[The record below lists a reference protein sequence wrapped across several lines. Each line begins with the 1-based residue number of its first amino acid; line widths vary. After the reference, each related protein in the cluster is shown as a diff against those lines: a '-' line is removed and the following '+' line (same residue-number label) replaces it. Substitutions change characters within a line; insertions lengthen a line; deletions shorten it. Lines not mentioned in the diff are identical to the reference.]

1 MSYPKQLIARRKIEA
16 LTGIKSSLDKIR
28 SVIALVYLLY
38 VANERKA
45 SVRYSIPEGSRIKI
59 APNLLN
65 AIEGVLGRNNLGG
78 TINGNPLITNQYEP
92 LYVGVTLLMKLGYLK
107 MEGRQNTAERTGG
120 VRYPKQLYFANNTLV
135 LDLIL
140 QGFPDNI
147 WKQSLYEWLQ
157 NNKASNNEFEERVCK
172 FITTCT
178 FLTQF
183 KLRDNSNN
191 ELFFQ
196 TEGIYK
202 ALTESDEDVLYS
214 DSHEFVGPT
223 RIYNN
228 VLKEGL
234 EPWIGINK
242 NVLNLKGNLNPDA
255 ESISQMLSTTLDIFS
270 VKDDSSMS
278 EDDIEDNYEEAM
290 LGKRNNDYPLQ
301 QIFYG
306 APGTGK
312 SNTIKSEVDQKDL
325 PRVRTTFHPDS
336 DYSTFVGAY
345 KPTSVEVPEMTKIG
359 TKAVPVENPDGT
371 PRKEKK
377 IVYEFVPQAFLKAY
391 TGAWK
396 NQDEPFFLIIEEINR
411 GNCAQI
417 FGDLFQLL
425 DRNDEGES
433 DYPISPD
440 EDIQKFLLTDK
451 KYGFAELTEEQK
463 EAIPEE
469 IKLGQLL
476 KLPKNLHIWATMNT
490 SDQSLF
496 PIDSA
501 FKRRWDWQ
509 YMPISDGKKDWKI
522 EVNGKRYDWWL
533 FLVKINEKISD
544 TTNSEDKKLGY
555 YFCKAKNGKIDVE
568 TFVGKVIFYLWNDVF
583 KDFAEEAG
591 DLFQDEDGLL
601 TFNKFYMVDTDGKT
615 RVVEDKV
622 ELFLKNLG
630 VEEDEVIEYMQDDE
644 AEAMPTDRATDAS
657 NRLHVV
663 FSDGETIRIQTGKE
677 YVDVLK
683 KIGLDKAYEIAKSK
697 NPGIL
702 KCAFV
707 TKEKE
712 DAIENSSY
720 LRYETI
726 GEYHVVRG
734 MSGDTMRPFLEK
746 ISNRYNLGLK
756 FYRQ

>member
-1 MSYPKQLIARRKIEA
+1 MSYPKQLKARRKIEA

-228 VLKEGL
+228 VLKEGV

-278 EDDIEDNYEEAM
+278 EEDSEDNYEEETV
-290 LGKRNNDYPLQ
+290 GKQNNDYPLQ

-312 SNTIKSEVDQKDL
+312 SHRIKEDIGVKKAEENNL
-325 PRVRTTFHPDS
+325 VFRTTFHPDS

-345 KPTSVEVPEMTKIG
+345 KPTIRPVADKY
-359 TKAVPVENPDGT
+359 KAVAGKDEEIT
-371 PRKEKK
+371 
-377 IVYEFVPQAFLKAY
+377 YSFVPQAFLQAY
-391 TGAWK
+391 VAAW
-396 NQDEPFFLIIEEINR
+396 NNPEENVYLVIEEINR

-425 DRNDEGES
+425 DRDCEGVSE
-433 DYPISPD
+433 YPIMAD
-440 EDIQKFLLTDK
+440 NDLK
-451 KYGFAELTEEQK
+451 KYLNGKDEEGKDVLTNK
-463 EAIPEE
+463 DG
-469 IKLGQLL
+469 IKDG
-476 KLPKNLHIWATMNT
+476 KLRLPSNLYIWATMNT

-501 FKRRWDWQ
+501 FKRRWEWK
-509 YMPISDGKKDWKI
+509 YIPIDTKKESWSIAVDGENYSWTSFLEI
-522 EVNGKRYDWWL
+522 VNERVFKAT
-533 FLVKINEKISD
+533 S
-544 TTNSEDKKLGY
+544 SEDKQLGF
-555 YFCKAKNGKIDVE
+555 YFCKAQNNVVSAE
-568 TFVGKVIFYLWNDVF
+568 TFVSKVLFYLWNDVF
-583 KDFAEEAG
+583 KDY
-591 DLFQDEDGLL
+591 DEGNSIFKDSEGKQLSFSKFYNTDGSVNNAMVKKLL
-601 TFNKFYMVDTDGKT
+601 TALEIERTVDLVEADKDGNNFDRYSLNGSEPKGKT
-615 RVVEDKV
+615 D
-622 ELFLKNLG
+622 LG
-630 VEEDEVIEYMQDDE
+630 LSIMEQYLSEHSGANFDEIKQVFPDSMLGNVANKGLIVEESTPLDSYSRYYTTKSFTSADGIKYRIYKQWTV
-644 AEAMPTDRATDAS
+644 S
-657 NRLHVV
+657 N
-663 FSDGETIRIQTGKE
+663 
-677 YVDVLK
+677 
-683 KIGLDKAYEIAKSK
+683 IGNI
-697 NPGIL
+697 
-702 KCAFV
+702 
-707 TKEKE
+707 
-712 DAIENSSY
+712 
-720 LRYETI
+720 I
-726 GEYHVVRG
+726 GFAREQGWNVEQRE
-734 MSGDTMRPFLEK
+734 R
-746 ISNRYNLGLK
+746 
-756 FYRQ
+756 

>member
-1 MSYPKQLIARRKIEA
+1 MSYPKQLKARRKIEA

-45 SVRYSIPEGSRIKI
+45 SVKYSIPEGSRIKI

-228 VLKEGL
+228 VLKEGV

-312 SNTIKSEVDQKDL
+312 SNTIKREVDDQGKINF
-325 PRVRTTFHPDS
+325 RTTFHPDS
-336 DYSTFVGAY
+336 DYSTFVGCY
-345 KPTSVEVPEMTKIG
+345 KPQMKRSTITK
-359 TKAVPVENPDGT
+359 DGVT
-371 PRKEKK
+371 TTEEK
-377 IVYEFVPQAFLKAY
+377 IIYSFEPQAFTNAY
-391 TGAWK
+391 VQAWK
-396 NQDEPFFLIIEEINR
+396 TQDEVYLIIEEINR

-425 DRNDEGES
+425 DRKNGES
-433 DYPISPD
+433 EYPVDADSSLADYLQTALADSKRD
-440 EDIQKFLLTDK
+440 DIP
-451 KYGFAELTEEQK
+451 TEVK
-463 EAIPEE
+463 NGT
-469 IKLGQLL
+469 KL
-476 KLPKNLHIWATMNT
+476 KLPSNLYIWATMNT

-501 FKRRWDWQ
+501 FKRRWEWK
-509 YMPISDGKKDWKI
+509 YMKIKNEGKEW
-522 EVNGKRYDWWL
+522 
-533 FLVKINEKISD
+533 
-544 TTNSEDKKLGY
+544 
-555 YFCKAKNGKIDVE
+555 KIDVKIKDADGVE
-568 TFVGKVIFYLWNDVF
+568 KPVKWWSFIRKVNDIIASMTSSADKQLGYFFCKPDKNTPERANEPNSEKDLISVDTFVSKVLFYLWNDVF
-583 KDFAEEAG
+583 KDYGFDDAS
-591 DLFQDEDGLL
+591 LFQYKDNDGKIQDL
-601 TFNKFYMVDTDGKT
+601 TFPDFY
-615 RVVEDKV
+615 
-622 ELFLKNLG
+622 
-630 VEEDEVIEYMQDDE
+630 
-644 AEAMPTDRATDAS
+644 
-657 NRLHVV
+657 
-663 FSDGETIRIQTGKE
+663 
-677 YVDVLK
+677 
-683 KIGLDKAYEIAKSK
+683 
-697 NPGIL
+697 
-702 KCAFV
+702 
-707 TKEKE
+707 KE
-712 DAIENSSY
+712 D
-720 LRYETI
+720 
-726 GEYHVVRG
+726 
-734 MSGDTMRPFLEK
+734 
-746 ISNRYNLGLK
+746 SNDVNPEMVTDFVQKVMNWKKKEEERN
-756 FYRQ
+756 

>member
-463 EAIPEE
+463 ETIPEE

-622 ELFLKNLG
+622 EFFLKNLG

>member
-1 MSYPKQLIARRKIEA
+1 MSYPKQLKARRKIEA

-107 MEGRQNTAERTGG
+107 MEGRLNTAERTGG

-228 VLKEGL
+228 VLKEGV

-278 EDDIEDNYEEAM
+278 EDDIEDNFEEAM

-301 QIFYG
+301 QIYYG

-312 SNTIKSEVDQKDL
+312 SNTIKREVDDQGKL
-325 PRVRTTFHPDS
+325 NFRITFHPDS
-336 DYSTFVGAY
+336 DYSTFVGCY
-345 KPTSVEVPEMTKIG
+345 KPQMKRSTITKDGVTTTDEKIIYSFEPQVF
-359 TKAVPVENPDGT
+359 TKAYV
-371 PRKEKK
+371 
-377 IVYEFVPQAFLKAY
+377 Q
-391 TGAWK
+391 AWK
-396 NQDEPFFLIIEEINR
+396 TTDDVYLIIEEINR

-425 DRNDEGES
+425 DRKNGES
-433 DYPISPD
+433 EYPVDADSSLADYLQTALADSERD
-440 EDIQKFLLTDK
+440 DIPTEVKNGTKLL
-451 KYGFAELTEEQK
+451 
-463 EAIPEE
+463 
-469 IKLGQLL
+469 
-476 KLPKNLHIWATMNT
+476 LPPNLYIWATMNT

-501 FKRRWDWQ
+501 FKRRWEWK
-509 YMPISDGKKDWKI
+509 YMKIKNEGKEW
-522 EVNGKRYDWWL
+522 
-533 FLVKINEKISD
+533 
-544 TTNSEDKKLGY
+544 
-555 YFCKAKNGKIDVE
+555 KIDVRLKDANGE
-568 TFVGKVIFYLWNDVF
+568 EKLVNWWDFIHKVNDIIASMTSSADKQLGYFFCKPDKKTPERAELPNSENDLISVDTFVSKVLFYLWNDVF
-583 KDFAEEAG
+583 KDYGFEDAS
-591 DLFQDEDGLL
+591 LFQYKDNEGKVQDLN
-601 TFNKFYMVDTDGKT
+601 FPDFY
-615 RVVEDKV
+615 
-622 ELFLKNLG
+622 
-630 VEEDEVIEYMQDDE
+630 
-644 AEAMPTDRATDAS
+644 
-657 NRLHVV
+657 
-663 FSDGETIRIQTGKE
+663 
-677 YVDVLK
+677 
-683 KIGLDKAYEIAKSK
+683 
-697 NPGIL
+697 
-702 KCAFV
+702 
-707 TKEKE
+707 KE
-712 DAIENSSY
+712 DCNDVNPVMVTDFVQKVMNWKKKE
-720 LRYETI
+720 E
-726 GEYHVVRG
+726 
-734 MSGDTMRPFLEK
+734 EK
-746 ISNRYNLGLK
+746 N
-756 FYRQ
+756 